1 MDVLVTGAKG
11 QLGQEIKK
19 ISLNN
24 QFSVEYKFLYTDV
37 YSEPGT
43 DELDITDLSSVR
55 SYVKNNKIN
64 FVINCAAYTA
74 VDKAESEPQKAEL
87 INKTGPSN
95 LANVCSEFDIPLIH
109 ISTDF
114 VFDGQKKKPY
124 VETDTPNPL
133 SVYGKTK
140 LEGEQEIVKLAKT
153 FIIIRTSWLYSEFGN
168 NFVKTILRLAKE
180 KKELKIVSDQIGT
193 PTYAQDLASVIL
205 DIIPKI
211 KNGTKE
217 IFNYSN
223 DGVASWY
230 NFASAIINIKNISCN
245 VISIQTKD
253 YPTVAVRPAYSV
265 LDKTKI
271 KRTFDIKIP
280 EWQDSLKR
288 CLARL

>member
-1 MDVLVTGAKG
+1 MNVLVTGAKG

-24 QFSVEYKFLYTDV
+24 QFSAEYKFFYTDV
-37 YSEPGT
+37 YSEPGI
-43 DELDITDLSSVR
+43 DELDITSLSSVR
-55 SYVKNNKIN
+55 SYVKNNKID

-95 LANVCSEFDIPLIH
+95 LAKACAEFDIPLVH

-114 VFDGQKKKPY
+114 IFDGKKKTPY
-124 VETDTPNPL
+124 VETDSANPL

-140 LEGEQEIVKLAKT
+140 LEGEQEVIKLAKT
-153 FIIIRTSWLYSEFGN
+153 FVIIRTSWLYSEFGN
-168 NFVKTILRLAKE
+168 NFVKTILRLTKE

-193 PTYAQDLASVIL
+193 PTYAQDLASVVL

-230 NFASAIINIKNISCN
+230 DFTRAIIDIKKISCE
-245 VISIQTKD
+245 VIPIQTKD
-253 YPTVAVRPAYSV
+253 YPTAAVRPKYSV
-265 LDKTKI
+265 LDKTRI
-271 KRTFDIKIP
+271 KETFDIKIP